1 LWVNAK
7 KYKMIIFCS
16 VMKVLYKATLK
27 IKIKLDPAKLI
38 ILKSKQNKNQKNLH
52 KLTKIRTRI
61 FQNKNQ
67 EKMIV

>member
-16 VMKVLYKATLK
+16 VMKVLYKATFK

>member
-1 LWVNAK
+1 
-7 KYKMIIFCS
+7 
-16 VMKVLYKATLK
+16 MKVLYKVTLK

-52 KLTKIRTRI
+52 KLTKIKTRI